1 MEMNPAAHSS
11 KAPSRAQ
18 SIRDMVEIRVAV
30 NAAGPLVAKVLKEN
44 GIVLEHA
51 DWGNI
56 FPHWLIATV
65 DEHVV
70 GCCQV
75 LIAKPVGYV
84 EFLLVRPDVPF
95 KLRAVALRKLI
106 LSSMG
111 QLNHFGCQ
119 YVGGVVA
126 TKNFKFANV
135 LEKLNFVK
143 TYQAE
148 LYVKRL
154 R

>member
-1 MEMNPAAHSS
+1 MNAQAEQT
-11 KAPSRAQ
+11 APLKSRAQ
-18 SIRDMVEIRVAV
+18 AVRDMVEIRIAV
-30 NAAGPLVAKVLKEN
+30 DASGPAIARVLKEN
-44 GIVLEHA
+44 GIELSGA
-51 DWGNI
+51 DWSRV

-65 DEHVV
+65 DEHVI

-75 LIAKPVGYV
+75 IIGKPVGYV
-84 EFLLVRPDVPF
+84 EFMLVRPEVPF
-95 KLRAVALRKLI
+95 KLRAIALRKLI
-106 LSSMG
+106 LSSIG

-126 TKNFKFANV
+126 TKNLKFANV
-135 LEKLNFVK
+135 IEKLNFVK
-143 TYQAE
+143 TYPAD